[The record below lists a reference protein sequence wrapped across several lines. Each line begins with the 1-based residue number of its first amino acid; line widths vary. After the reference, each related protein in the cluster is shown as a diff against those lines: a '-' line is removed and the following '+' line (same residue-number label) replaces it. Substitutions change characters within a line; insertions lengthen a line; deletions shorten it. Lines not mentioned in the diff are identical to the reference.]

1 MNELMNAPVNPIQTA
16 LDQMVIIQN
25 GRPYWSARQ
34 LLDFVGYDLSHW
46 DRICKTGPMA
56 KLFNDCQLSGYNTP
70 CMLAQ
75 VGEHAMPTGGIE
87 YREIQDFL
95 LDKHQCNLLLINCD
109 GRKKYV
115 AAAHAYFSE
124 SAIELEALQLQNPN
138 LQFRSPE
145 CYQQRDNVRSMD
157 RMLGRDIMNCDNF
170 NKQSFGLLKSK
181 GFKAFTGSTI
191 PEFKEQHGIPVNSP
205 LNNHV
210 DISIIMSQIQAF
222 IMTHTYAVMNDITD
236 INDLIQNYVTNN
248 EDLRLLFKKN
258 IGFWPEELPVMLSME
273 KEKRLLD
280 DFRFMIENE

>member
-1 MNELMNAPVNPIQTA
+1 
-16 LDQMVIIQN
+16 
-25 GRPYWSARQ
+25 
-34 LLDFVGYDLSHW
+34 
-46 DRICKTGPMA
+46 
-56 KLFNDCQLSGYNTP
+56 
-70 CMLAQ
+70 
-75 VGEHAMPTGGIE
+75 
-87 YREIQDFL
+87 
-95 LDKHQCNLLLINCD
+95 
-109 GRKKYV
+109 
-115 AAAHAYFSE
+115 
-124 SAIELEALQLQNPN
+124 
-138 LQFRSPE
+138 
-145 CYQQRDNVRSMD
+145 MD